1 MKALLIILGI
11 IAFILILLMIPV
23 RIKLDYGEKTTL
35 RLGYFF
41 LSFRI
46 YPAKEKKPGKKKKT
60 PEKKK
65 EEEKKKPQKKK
76 TGKLKQLLDKHGA
89 DGLIEILKEAAKI
102 VTELLGGLARH
113 LYFTRF
119 NVRICVV
126 GEDAADTAV
135 KYGYVCSAVY
145 LPIAV
150 LSEHSVIKK
159 HSEDI
164 SAGFLF
170 EKTIVEFIF
179 HSRIRPYWLVGMG
192 ISAVVKLLVSLVR
205 AIGMKA

>member
-1 MKALLIILGI
+1 MLIILGI

-60 PEKKK
+60 PKKKK

-76 TGKLKQLLDKHGA
+76 PGKLKQLLDKHGA

-164 SAGFLF
+164 SAGFLA
-170 EKTIVEFIF
+170 EKTAAELELTAK
-179 HSRIRPYWLVGMG
+179 IRPLFL
-192 ISAVVKLLVSLVR
+192 IPILLKALIGLVR
-205 AIGMKA
+205 IVLKLRS

>member
-60 PEKKK
+60 PKKKK

-164 SAGFLF
+164 SAGFLA
-170 EKTIVEFIF
+170 EKTAAELELTAK
-179 HSRIRPYWLVGMG
+179 IRPLFL
-192 ISAVVKLLVSLVR
+192 IPILLKALIGLVR
-205 AIGMKA
+205 IVLKLRS

>member
-46 YPAKEKKPGKKKKT
+46 YPAKEKNPGKKKKT

-76 TGKLKQLLDKHGA
+76 PGKLKQLLDKHGA

-164 SAGFLF
+164 SAGFLA
-170 EKTIVEFIF
+170 EKTAAELELTAK
-179 HSRIRPYWLVGMG
+179 IRPLFL
-192 ISAVVKLLVSLVR
+192 IPILLKALIGLVR
-205 AIGMKA
+205 IVLKLRS

>member
-46 YPAKEKKPGKKKKT
+46 YPAKETKPGKKKKT

-76 TGKLKQLLDKHGA
+76 PGKLKQLLDKHGA

-164 SAGFLF
+164 SAGFLA
-170 EKTIVEFIF
+170 EKTAAELELTAK
-179 HSRIRPYWLVGMG
+179 IRPLFL
-192 ISAVVKLLVSLVR
+192 IPILLKALIGLVR
-205 AIGMKA
+205 IVLKLRS

>member
-76 TGKLKQLLDKHGA
+76 PGKLKQLLDKHGA

-164 SAGFLF
+164 SAGFLA
-170 EKTIVEFIF
+170 EKTAAELELTAK
-179 HSRIRPYWLVGMG
+179 IRPLFL
-192 ISAVVKLLVSLVR
+192 IPILLKALIGLVR
-205 AIGMKA
+205 IVLKLRS

>member
-76 TGKLKQLLDKHGA
+76 PGKLKQLLDKHGA

-164 SAGFLF
+164 SAGFLA
-170 EKTIVEFIF
+170 EKTAAELELTAK
-179 HSRIRPYWLVGMG
+179 IRPLFLIPILLKALIGRVR
-192 ISAVVKLLVSLVR
+192 IVLKLRS
-205 AIGMKA
+205 

>member
-60 PEKKK
+60 PKKKK

-76 TGKLKQLLDKHGA
+76 PGKLKQLLDKHGA

-164 SAGFLF
+164 SAGFLA
-170 EKTIVEFIF
+170 EKTAAELELTAK
-179 HSRIRPYWLVGMG
+179 IRPLFL
-192 ISAVVKLLVSLVR
+192 IPILLKALIGLVR
-205 AIGMKA
+205 IVLKLRS

>member
-164 SAGFLF
+164 SAGFLA
-170 EKTIVEFIF
+170 EKTAAELELTAK
-179 HSRIRPYWLVGMG
+179 IRPLFL
-192 ISAVVKLLVSLVR
+192 IPILLKALIGLVR
-205 AIGMKA
+205 IVLKLRS